1 MAFNSATNINEEIS
15 NSIKSNNFLGNIKS
29 TYFIK
34 KLFEHIK
41 RSKHLEIIKY
51 NKIMQNIFEISINN
65 YREYFETFTPIEIE
79 VIPIKN
85 KKCRFINNISKE
97 QESYIHIYFNEGI
110 KEEKKF
116 ILEENEEIDKI
127 KIVIDPQ
134 IISFKGLFKFCKFIE
149 SIYFKKFNR
158 TNIIDM
164 SDMFNWCSSLKNI
177 RPY

>member
-97 QESYIHIYFNEGI
+97 QESYY
-110 KEEKKF
+110 
-116 ILEENEEIDKI
+116 
-127 KIVIDPQ
+127 
-134 IISFKGLFKFCKFIE
+134 
-149 SIYFKKFNR
+149 
-158 TNIIDM
+158 
-164 SDMFNWCSSLKNI
+164 
-177 RPY
+177 PYIF